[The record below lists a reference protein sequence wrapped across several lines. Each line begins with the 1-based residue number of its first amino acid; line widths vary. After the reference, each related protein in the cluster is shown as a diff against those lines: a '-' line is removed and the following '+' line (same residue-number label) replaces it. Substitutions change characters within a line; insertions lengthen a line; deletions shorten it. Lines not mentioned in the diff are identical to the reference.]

1 MMFGRQ
7 RSSHQLVDRRLTMV
21 SGVVFLAFLAVL
33 TRLFTLQVLQHSS
46 YANLASAQQLTNAYM
61 SAERGQILARD
72 HTNQANEDL
81 YPLAANKVYYEVFV
95 DPSQVTRP
103 QNMAEALGQALG
115 LEAASLVDRL
125 TKSGDNY
132 EPIKHK
138 VSDQELEVVKQI
150 ELPGIHWREEF
161 WRYYPDKEIGSH
173 ILGFFGYQ
181 DNAKK
186 GKYGLEGYWDDV
198 LAGVSTEAIVNRTAG
213 GSLLAAEALADSP
226 VQDGYDIILTIDRTI
241 QYETCRALDRAV
253 LQYDADNG
261 SAIVLESTTGRI
273 LAICS
278 SPGFDPNNYNLVES
292 VSAFNNL
299 AVYDQFEPGS
309 VFKTYAMAAA
319 IDDGQVTPSTTYIDE
334 GVVKLAEY
342 EIKNSDKKAHGL
354 QSMTEVLEKSLN
366 TGIIFATQDMANEV
380 FRNYMENFGFGRKYN
395 LGLDQEA
402 EGDISSLNIH
412 GQIHKATASFGQ
424 GITVTTLQ
432 LAAATNALANGGVL
446 LQPYLIEEFR
456 SPQGQLLKLQPKI
469 LDQVVK
475 PETATQLAAMM
486 VSVIDYGHGSRG
498 AVPGYYIAGKTG
510 TAQIPENGR
519 YTNKTIQSFVGFGP
533 ISDPRFTIV
542 TKLYNPK
549 TAYAESSAAPLFGE
563 IAKFLVNYY
572 QIAPER

>member
-261 SAIVLESTTGRI
+261 SAIVLEPTTGRI

-278 SPGFDPNNYNLVES
+278 SPGFDPNNYNLVAN

-319 IDDGQVTPSTTYIDE
+319 IDDGQVTPSTIYNDE
-334 GVVKLAEY
+334 GVVKLADY
-342 EIKNSDKKAHGL
+342 EIRNSDKKAHGL
-354 QSMTEVLEKSLN
+354 QTMTEALEKSLH
-366 TGIIFATQDMANEV
+366 TGIIFATQNVANEV
-380 FRNYMENFGFGRKYN
+380 FRNYIENFGFGLKYN
-395 LGLDQEA
+395 LGIDQES

-469 LDQVVK
+469 LDQ
-475 PETATQLAAMM
+475 
-486 VSVIDYGHGSRG
+486 
-498 AVPGYYIAGKTG
+498 
-510 TAQIPENGR
+510 
-519 YTNKTIQSFVGFGP
+519 
-533 ISDPRFTIV
+533 
-542 TKLYNPK
+542 
-549 TAYAESSAAPLFGE
+549 
-563 IAKFLVNYY
+563 
-572 QIAPER
+572 